1 MWVSALV
8 AALAAAPVPKVAVV
22 PVVREALIDRPTARR
37 VEAEVR
43 KALEKELA
51 VQTAAETQP
60 GLKNDPVLCEGNRL
74 CFAQIGAAVKAWAV
88 VRVEAVE
95 VAGSLTVA
103 VQAIDSADGA
113 ELAEDHFTIA
123 PAALVEMTAS
133 RLAPIAARLKLRVP
147 AAAPADAPVVASAGP
162 ALTPKA
168 PAEPMAALADQP
180 RQRRGPVPA
189 VVTGAGALALAG
201 AAAGFFAMGLD
212 AKRCLSGTSLGGQP
226 VVCVPYSQV
235 PAKQAEADGG
245 LVLGSVASA
254 LAGGLAITA
263 VVLLVT
269 D

>member
-1 MWVSALV
+1 MWVSVLLAT
-8 AALAAAPVPKVAVV
+8 LAAAPLPRVALV
-22 PVVREALIDRPTARR
+22 PVVRSALIDGATAAK

-51 VQTAAETQP
+51 VQSAAETEP
-60 GLKNDPVLCEGNRL
+60 ALGNDPVLCEGNRL
-74 CFAQIGAAVKAWAV
+74 CFAKIGQAAKAWAV

-103 VQAIDSADGA
+103 VQAIDARSSD
-113 ELAEDHFTIA
+113 ELAEEHFTIA
-123 PAALVEMTAS
+123 PAALEETTAK
-133 RLAPIAARLKLRVP
+133 RLGFLAGKLKLLVP
-147 AAAPADAPVVASAGP
+147 TPPSDAPVLAEPAP
-162 ALTPKA
+162 ALTPSA
-168 PAEPMAALADQP
+168 PAERLPALAAQP

-189 VVTGAGALALAG
+189 IVTGAGALAFAG

-212 AKRCLSGTSLGGQP
+212 AKSCLNGPSVGGQT

-235 PAKQAEADGG
+235 RARQAEADTG

-254 LAGGLAITA
+254 LASGLAITA